1 MSGGE
6 ILSDD
11 PLLNAKKQLEKLQN
25 YCLVYKLEL
34 ESIRI
39 TLDRARKT
47 FMELKSKETSMLEVM
62 ENETKVLL
70 RLQHN
75 VDEYTTRCEEIV
87 NKKRLLKETYESQLE
102 AINSEE
108 ASLNAN
114 AKTLFII

>member
-1 MSGGE
+1 MR
-6 ILSDD
+6 LD
-11 PLLNAKKQLEKLQN
+11 
-25 YCLVYKLEL
+25 
-34 ESIRI
+34 SIRI
-39 TLDRARKT
+39 TLERERKT
-47 FMELKSKETSMLEVM
+47 FMEVKSKETDMLYRM

-75 VDEYTTRCEEIV
+75 VDELIYTTRCEEIV

-108 ASLNAN
+108 ASLNRN